1 MTSSRIRSLRLTF
14 SASRSGFSF
23 RLMRWMTARVLTPTF
38 RVFAMSRVI
47 AELRELARA
56 HAPEAIAELARL
68 AKDAKSETA
77 RIAAI
82 KELLDRAYGKPTQFV
97 AAENDEP
104 ALNDLN
110 LEELRASMLA
120 DFERVFPEYRL
131 VPAKQLDMI
140 PGPEET
146 VCDTAEACEENLG

>member
-1 MTSSRIRSLRLTF
+1 VHQ
-14 SASRSGFSF
+14 ASRGRPFQPGQSGNPGG
-23 RLMRWMTARVLTPTF
+23 RP
-38 RVFAMSRVI
+38 RVI

-56 HAPEAIAELARL
+56 HAPEAVAELARL

-82 KELLDRAYGKPTQFV
+82 KELLDRAYGNPTQFV
-97 AAENDEP
+97 ATENDEP

-110 LEELRASMLA
+110 LEELRAEILSDL
-120 DFERVFPEYRL
+120 ERVFPEYRL

-140 PGPEET
+140 TRPEET
-146 VCDTAEACEENLG
+146 FCNTACEEDQG

>member
-1 MTSSRIRSLRLTF
+1 LQ
-14 SASRSGFSF
+14 
-23 RLMRWMTARVLTPTF
+23 
-38 RVFAMSRVI
+38 
-47 AELRELARA
+47 ELARA
-56 HAPEAIAELARL
+56 HTPEAIAELARL

-97 AAENDEP
+97 AAEDDEP

-131 VPAKQLDMI
+131 VRAEQLKVI
-140 PGPEET
+140 SGPEET
-146 VCDTAEACEENLG
+146 VCDTAESTCEENLG